1 MIEAKRTLLIPYKRK
16 INANRTLPI
25 HELKKIKAKLYG
37 SRCTQLPVHR
47 ELTQWLLG
55 PSPSLSV
62 ATDRPTDTGPD
73 SNDVLT
79 RSDLFS

>member
-1 MIEAKRTLLIPYKRK
+1 MFLFLAIPNFYFGSRIESVFSLF
-16 INANRTLPI
+16 
-25 HELKKIKAKLYG
+25 LYG

-62 ATDRPTDTGPD
+62 ATDCPTDTGPD

>member
-1 MIEAKRTLLIPYKRK
+1 MKPF
-16 INANRTLPI
+16 
-25 HELKKIKAKLYG
+25 HFLKKHQNHCTLLYG

-62 ATDRPTDTGPD
+62 ATDRLTDTGPD
-73 SNDVLT
+73 TKRVLT
-79 RSDLFS
+79 RSKFIQLTVVEDINAKAVEA